1 MNFLLVA
8 LIASFLA
15 ITMAG
20 TLPPAPEDF
29 NATAGGS
36 TCGGNCPGGNC
47 PSCPCGSTKNV
58 LDLTSWCAKY
68 SWNQANCKCIMSHE
82 SGGNANA
89 VGYNAGQSSSY
100 LWDVG
105 LWQVNSYN
113 WNACSGG
120 SAPCDANKN
129 LQCAIDVYKW
139 GGNTWKLWSTC
150 GACGAC
156 GSH

>member
-1 MNFLLVA
+1 MNYLLLLA
-8 LIASFLA
+8 LLASMMVYTA
-15 ITMAG
+15 MAG
-20 TLPPAPEDF
+20 TLMREDAGV
-29 NATAGGS
+29 NATGS
-36 TCGGNCPGGNC
+36 TCGGNCPGGDC
-47 PSCPCGSTKNV
+47 PSCPCGTTKNV
-58 LDLTSWCAKY
+58 LDISSWCAKY
-68 SWNQANCKCIMSHE
+68 SWNQANCKCIMSKE

-89 VGYNAGQSSSY
+89 VNYNGGQSSAY

-120 SAPCDANKN
+120 GAPCDPNKN